1 MKINPIN
8 AIKAKSENPINYF
21 KEKEISLDAAY
32 FLVFSYLLHIA
43 FPSFLLFD
51 RLDQIF
57 L

>member
-1 MKINPIN
+1 VRINPIN

-32 FLVFSYLLHIA
+32 FLVFSYLLNIA

-51 RLDQIF
+51 RFDQFF